1 MYGDLRT
8 LAMSQIWECMY
19 TAIFHYGDLSLLSTY
34 FLIQPILP
42 RSMMY
47 KSNNAIIKCS
57 TTIK

>member
-8 LAMSQIWECMY
+8 LAISQIWECMY
-19 TAIFHYGDLSLLSTY
+19 IYGDLSLRRSFFIIYLLSNST
-34 FLIQPILP
+34 

>member
-1 MYGDLRT
+1 MILELLLYHKSGS
-8 LAMSQIWECMY
+8 ACIY
-19 TAIFHYGDLSLLSTY
+19 TAIFHHGDLSLLSTY